1 MTTIQ
6 DNPPHL
12 QHEQIEP
19 DRSPPLWRN
28 RDYMLLWS
36 GQIVSSVGGQI
47 SQLAFPLLV
56 LALTHSP
63 LQAGL
68 VGALRALPF
77 TLLTVPV
84 GALVDRWDRK
94 RVMILSDTGRAVA
107 LASVPIALA
116 LGRLTLPQ
124 LYLVTLVEGTLF
136 TFFNSAESACLPRVV
151 PPVQLP
157 AAVAQNQIVDAL
169 ATMLGPALSGIL
181 YGVGRAVP
189 FLVDAISYAAS
200 ILSLT
205 LIKTE
210 FQEERPVAVAD
221 LRAEIVE
228 GVVWL
233 WRRRLMRFIAFLTGG
248 LMLSSIGYALIIIVL
263 AQREHAAPL
272 AIGLILASSGVGT
285 VVGSFIAVPLQR
297 RYGVG
302 PTLILATWAW
312 ALTWPLYAVAPNG
325 FVLGVANA
333 IGFVTATLYMTVQY
347 TYRLALIP
355 DALQGRVNGV
365 FRLISF
371 GSPPLGLALAGLL
384 LQTLGPNA
392 TIWLLFAPQL
402 LLAIAATA
410 HKGLRQ
416 AV

>member
-1 MTTIQ
+1 MTIIQ
-6 DNPPHL
+6 DNSPRL

-19 DRSPPLWRN
+19 DRPPPLWRN

-36 GQIVSSVGGQI
+36 GQIVSSVGGQV

-68 VGALRALPF
+68 LGALRALPF
-77 TLLTVPV
+77 TLLTVPA

-107 LASVPIALA
+107 LVSVPIALA

-151 PPVQLP
+151 LPVQLP

-181 YGVGRAVP
+181 YGLGRAVP
-189 FLVDAISYAAS
+189 FLVDAVSYAAS

-205 LIKTE
+205 LVKTA
-210 FQEERPVAVAD
+210 FQEERPVSAPD

-233 WRRRLMRFIAFLTGG
+233 WRQRLMRFIAFLTGG
-248 LMLSSIGYALIIIVL
+248 LILSSVGYALIIIVL

-285 VVGSFIAVPLQR
+285 VVGSFIAVPLRR

-325 FVLGVANA
+325 VVLGVANA

-371 GSPPLGLALAGLL
+371 GSPPLGLALTGLL
-384 LQTLGPNA
+384 LQTLGPNP

>member
-68 VGALRALPF
+68 LGALRAIPF
-77 TLLTVPV
+77 TLLTVPA

-205 LIKTE
+205 LALPIKSVPP
-210 FQEERPVAVAD
+210 ERSSS
-221 LRAEIVE
+221 LR
-228 GVVWL
+228 L
-233 WRRRLMRFIAFLTGG
+233 
-248 LMLSSIGYALIIIVL
+248 
-263 AQREHAAPL
+263 
-272 AIGLILASSGVGT
+272 
-285 VVGSFIAVPLQR
+285 
-297 RYGVG
+297 
-302 PTLILATWAW
+302 
-312 ALTWPLYAVAPNG
+312 
-325 FVLGVANA
+325 
-333 IGFVTATLYMTVQY
+333 
-347 TYRLALIP
+347 
-355 DALQGRVNGV
+355 
-365 FRLISF
+365 
-371 GSPPLGLALAGLL
+371 
-384 LQTLGPNA
+384 
-392 TIWLLFAPQL
+392 
-402 LLAIAATA
+402 
-410 HKGLRQ
+410 
-416 AV
+416 